1 MGIAITEEHRA
12 LAASVHGFA
21 RRNITAR
28 GMDHEPFRAALAAQG
43 LLGLHLPERYGG
55 QGGGLQ
61 ELAVALEALGEH
73 CTPGS
78 HLPTVL
84 ASAVIARATAAHPLP

>member
-12 LAASVHGFA
+12 LAVSVHGFA
-21 RRNITAR
+21 GRNIATR

-43 LLGLHLPERYGG
+43 LLGLHLPEAYGG
-55 QGGGLQ
+55 QGGGLR

-73 CTPGS
+73 CAPGS

-84 ASAVIARATAAHPLP
+84 A